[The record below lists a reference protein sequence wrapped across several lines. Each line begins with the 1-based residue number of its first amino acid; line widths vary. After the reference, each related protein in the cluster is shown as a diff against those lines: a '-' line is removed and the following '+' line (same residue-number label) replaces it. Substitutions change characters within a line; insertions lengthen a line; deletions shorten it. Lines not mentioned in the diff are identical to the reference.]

1 MYIHKKSIAEGL
13 QAEQRFKK
21 LAETRGF
28 EVREATR
35 SEQFD
40 HIDFHL
46 TLDSPTKEGGKLKA
60 KVDVKGRKRLGRRNI
75 DFEDDWVWI
84 ELKNVT
90 GSDGWLYGASDFI
103 AFEAEDS
110 FIVSIRKELLGFCED
125 KIDTR
130 RRVHISS
137 QAKYVCYSRSGR
149 QDLISLIK
157 MEDIRKLPNSTVWKK

>member
-1 MYIHKKSIAEGL
+1 MQDKSISEGL
-13 QAEQRFKK
+13 QAEQRFKN
-21 LAETRGF
+21 LAETKGF

-46 TLDSPTKEGGKLKA
+46 TSNIPTKSGGKLKA
-60 KVDVKGRKRLGRRNI
+60 RVDVKGRKRLNRRNI
-75 DFEDDWVWI
+75 DFEDEWVWI
-84 ELKNVT
+84 ELKNVM
-90 GSDGWLYGASDFI
+90 GNDGWLYGASDFI

-110 FIVSIRKELLGFCED
+110 FIVALRKELLGFCEN
-125 KIDTR
+125 KIDTKT
-130 RRVHISS
+130 RVHISS

-157 MEDIRKLPNSTVWKK
+157 MEDIKELPHSVVWKK